1 MPRFH
6 DRSLSKSRGK
16 SSRQISRSTPTTVSE
31 MKQTEMAVNR
41 TNEPYV
47 LTPRVSLPSW
57 KKKKNH
63 SDRPA
68 ENSKRWRGEDLSL
81 KKSER
86 LRRENDSLHLL
97 CKFYSLENDNFRGVN
112 NCASFIRSIDRS
124 NDTYPRSP
132 WRREKRGEKG
142 GAREDQ

>member
-1 MPRFH
+1 MPTARYPNLVENPADKFLARH
-6 DRSLSKSRGK
+6 RPLYLKWNRRK
-16 SSRQISRSTPTTVSE
+16 WRLIE
-31 MKQTEMAVNR
+31 R
-41 TNEPYV
+41 TN
-47 LTPRVSLPSW
+47 LTSLPLVSHYLPE

>member
-1 MPRFH
+1 MPTARYPNLVENPADKFLARH
-6 DRSLSKSRGK
+6 RPLYLKWNRRK
-16 SSRQISRSTPTTVSE
+16 WRLIE
-31 MKQTEMAVNR
+31 R
-41 TNEPYV
+41 TN
-47 LTPRVSLPSW
+47 LTSLPLVSHYLPE
-57 KKKKNH
+57 KKKRTTPI
-63 SDRPA
+63 DRL
-68 ENSKRWRGEDLSL
+68 KIRRGEEERDLSL

-132 WRREKRGEKG
+132 WGREKRGEKG